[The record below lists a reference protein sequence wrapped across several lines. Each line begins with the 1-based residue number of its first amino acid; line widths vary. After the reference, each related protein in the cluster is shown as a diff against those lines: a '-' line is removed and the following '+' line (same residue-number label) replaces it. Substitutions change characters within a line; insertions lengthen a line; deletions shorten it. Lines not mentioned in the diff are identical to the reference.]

1 MERGRAALRASRLSG
16 RGRVCRCAVGVALWA
31 LSSVVSAF
39 VPLTVRLLCAFSAC
53 FAHPRSSCPLAG
65 AGGGA
70 GGGECGRPCG
80 ACVSPSGSRGAP
92 CVGGA
97 SHPPVEAWFG
107 VPLSDAVLCVVRMPS
122 YSAFFCTSAALTHA
136 QSWFLPSALHTWLTV
151 ECPLLPLPP
160 PLPHRVLDSIASLTG
175 TW

>member
-16 RGRVCRCAVGVALWA
+16 RGRVCRYAVGVALWA

-70 GGGECGRPCG
+70 GGGECGLMCG
-80 ACVSPSGSRGAP
+80 ARVSKCFSFGGLHWWKLVAPQCRVSGL
-92 CVGGA
+92 VL
-97 SHPPVEAWFG
+97 
-107 VPLSDAVLCVVRMPS
+107 VPTAVCL
-122 YSAFFCTSAALTHA
+122 
-136 QSWFLPSALHTWLTV
+136 
-151 ECPLLPLPP
+151 
-160 PLPHRVLDSIASLTG
+160 
-175 TW
+175 